1 MSDLAAWSR
10 AIGQTVRRLR
20 TSQGLTQA
28 ELAGAEFSKSYI
40 SQLER
45 GTVVPSLRALDV
57 LAGRLGVP
65 TTFFLDAAFQEAS
78 FLLKAASTA
87 YFCGDLERAAAL
99 ARRLEAH
106 AGDLRLRER
115 IEHQLLRVRLEG
127 SSGRWSGV
135 HQACGDLEA
144 LLSHSAHHPAD
155 VTIPLNYWWGKAW
168 LAGGNRRQAVR
179 RWELGFQCL
188 RDRLAPPPAEG
199 LTLMA
204 ELAELYRHL
213 GDRQASEHVRLR
225 ARETVQRLCDVRA
238 LAEGFLALPGPEP
251 GRDDLLHPLDMNAM
265 ARDAEAWARAHWLL
279 RTAELLRGQI
289 ERSPL
294 DSGNSQ

>member
-1 MSDLAAWSR
+1 TGPAQNKYPNGCQEPAGFSRPVEAGHVLPKFAIVCYTAPVTNTRFAHDRVLAPTAVRLRVHGGALMSDLAAWSR

-87 YFCGDLERAAAL
+87 Y
-99 ARRLEAH
+99 
-106 AGDLRLRER
+106 
-115 IEHQLLRVRLEG
+115 
-127 SSGRWSGV
+127 S
-135 HQACGDLEA
+135 CGDLEA
-144 LLSHSAHHPAD
+144 LLSHSAHHPAG

-199 LTLMA
+199 FTLMA

-238 LAEGFLALPGPEP
+238 LAEGFLAL
-251 GRDDLLHPLDMNAM
+251 
-265 ARDAEAWARAHWLL
+265 
-279 RTAELLRGQI
+279 
-289 ERSPL
+289 
-294 DSGNSQ
+294 